1 MGQKVNPVA
10 FRTGINRDWKTHWFA
25 TKEYSKFLCEDIK
38 MREYLMYQLPNAA
51 VSGIEIERTAGIMT
65 INVCTARPGIVIG
78 RKGTNINIL
87 KKEIEK
93 MTDHQVIINI
103 VEVVKPELDAI
114 LVAENV
120 AQQIEGRTGY
130 RRAMKKAIFT
140 TMRAGAKGIKI
151 SCSGRL
157 GGAEMARIVWFKE
170 GRIPLHTLKADIDYG
185 QKNAITKFGVIG
197 VKVWINRG
205 ELTDRKEQFKSSHD
219 EETKFIKKS

>member
-1 MGQKVNPVA
+1 MGQKVNPVGL
-10 FRTGINRDWKTHWFA
+10 RIGINRDWKTHWFA

-38 MREYLMYQLPNAA
+38 IREYLMNQLPNAA
-51 VSGIEIERTAGIMT
+51 VSRIEIKRTAGIMT
-65 INVCTARPGIVIG
+65 LDVCTARPGIVIG
-78 RKGTNINIL
+78 RKGSNINIL

-93 MTDHQVIINI
+93 MTDHQVIMNI
-103 VEVVKPELDAI
+103 VEVVKPELDAF

-120 AQQIEGRTGY
+120 VQQIVGRTGY
-130 RRAMKKAIFT
+130 KRAMKKAIFM
-140 TMRAGAKGIKI
+140 TMKAGAKGIKI

-185 QKNAITKFGVIG
+185 QKDAITKFGVIG

-205 ELTDRKEQFKSSHD
+205 EITDKE
-219 EETKFIKKS
+219 EPV